1 MLRALAEAMFSQD
14 GDASAQKL
22 DAHVDDVDAYISA
35 ASKTLRF
42 GMRLA
47 LFVVRL
53 APILLFVKLT
63 TIERL
68 DVDAR
73 ADVLARLERSRIAS
87 LTLAFVGWRTVMT
100 LLFYED
106 AAELAAI
113 GYTDERRRHLPMAEE
128 SGVRLKSDAPSSAN
142 IEVA

>member
-1 MLRALAEAMFSQD
+1 MFAED
-14 GDASAQKL
+14 GEATSERL
-22 DAHVDDVDAYISA
+22 ERHVAEVDAYISA

-42 GMRLA
+42 GMRVA
-47 LFVVRL
+47 LFVIRI
-53 APILLFVKLT
+53 APILLFARMT

-68 DVDAR
+68 DVHAR

-87 LTLAFVGWRTVMT
+87 LTLVFVGWRTVMT

-113 GYTDERRRHLPMAEE
+113 GYSDAREKHRHLPLANE
-128 SGVRLKSDAPSSAN
+128 SGIRLKGDEPVEREEEAD
-142 IEVA
+142 VA